1 MLYWTAIFLV
11 IAVVS
16 GLLGF
21 VGLSSGAASIAR
33 VLAVIFVVAF
43 AVSLLT
49 PLLSRG

>member
-1 MLYWTAIFLV
+1 MSYWTAIFLIIV
-11 IAVVS
+11 IVS

-21 VGLSSGAASIAR
+21 VGLPSGAASIAR

-49 PLLSRG
+49 PLLFKG